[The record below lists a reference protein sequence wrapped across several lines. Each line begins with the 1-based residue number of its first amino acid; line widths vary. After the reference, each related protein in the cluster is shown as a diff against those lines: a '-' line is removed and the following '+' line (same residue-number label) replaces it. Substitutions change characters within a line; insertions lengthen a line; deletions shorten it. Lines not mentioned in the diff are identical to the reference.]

1 MLTAIVKQQTRFS
14 VGPEFS
20 PEEPALPAPACCGS
34 LSKGTAENIP
44 GHGPGHLHQFCEIT
58 LWFSRRHFQPFAEL
72 RDMARELTTRSAVPP
87 SAPPRPHA
95 APGSPMP
102 AALPGPAATLP
113 RTASPGPRA

>member
-20 PEEPALPAPACCGS
+20 PEEPALPAPACRGS

-58 LWFSRRHFQPFAEL
+58 LQFSRRHFQRFAQLQE
-72 RDMARELTTRSAVPP
+72 MAREVVSCSAVAPSPP
-87 SAPPRPHA
+87 RRPHA
-95 APGSPMP
+95 RPG
-102 AALPGPAATLP
+102 GPL
-113 RTASPGPRA
+113 R